1 MQQRARGSAAS
12 AANIYPVRRVSRRLV
27 AELPSL
33 APVAMVEGLRR
44 DSARACLAA
53 IGLIIGLCQPAL
65 SERPPLSIANL
76 GLNNRHA
83 VVSPAVTHYVALGVR
98 RRPPSAAA
106 AAATAGKHR

>member
-1 MQQRARGSAAS
+1 MVRPRRLR
-12 AANIYPVRRVSRRLV
+12 IYIPSRVSRRLV

-33 APVAMVEGLRR
+33 GPVAMVEGLRR

-83 VVSPAVTHYVALGVR
+83 VVSPAVTHYVAPGVR